1 MKKVYTITFHRANN
15 YGAMLQAYALQ
26 RVLKEKYE
34 TKIIDYD
41 CFAVYNDYKLFFQR
55 GNGIGK
61 TIKKN
66 IKCFFK
72 IPFYYKRFQ
81 NFNRFRNKMEF
92 TKRYNSILD
101 LQKNPPIADSYVC
114 GSDQIWNPSLTN
126 KLDDAYYL
134 KFGNSNI
141 KRISYAASVG
151 DIRVLEESEES
162 FFDKLANFNNISVRE
177 KDLNDLINSKLK
189 DKSQIVAD
197 PSLLLSKDQWLEIC
211 NNNKLPSEKYIFAY
225 SVGNANDNY
234 YDIVNKLASMT
245 GYTIVYFDRSDKLK
259 KFKHKKRSYYSAGP
273 DQFVSLLYNS
283 EFVVTTSFHGLALS
297 MILNKNF
304 ISCLSSY
311 PSRITSLLKTVNL
324 SDRICEVGQDPIPIY
339 NTQINW
345 ENVNLRL
352 FKYSQE
358 SKSWLFDNLD
368 E

>member
-41 CFAVYNDYKLFFQR
+41 CFAVYNDYKLFFQK
-55 GNGIGK
+55 GNGI
-61 TIKKN
+61 TNTVKKN
-66 IKCFFK
+66 IKCFLK
-72 IPFYYKRFQ
+72 MSFYYKRYQ

-92 TKRYNSILD
+92 TKKYNSILD
-101 LQKNPPIADSYVC
+101 LQQNPPMADSYVC
-114 GSDQIWNPSLTN
+114 GSDQIWNPAITC

-134 KFGNSNI
+134 NFGNSNI

-151 DIRVLEESEES
+151 DIRILDTYEKS
-162 FFDKLANFNNISVRE
+162 FFDKLANFNNVSVRE
-177 KDLNDLINSKLK
+177 KDLNDLINSKLENC
-189 DKSQIVAD
+189 SQIVAD

-211 NNNKLPSEKYIFAY
+211 DNKALPSEKYIFAY

-234 YDIVNKLASMT
+234 YDTVNKLASMT
-245 GYTIVYFDRSDKLK
+245 GYTIVYFDRSDKCHR
-259 KFKHKKRSYYSAGP
+259 FKHKKKSYYSAGP
-273 DQFVSLLYNS
+273 DKFVNLLYKS

-297 MILNKNF
+297 LILNKNF

-311 PSRITSLLKTVNL
+311 PSRITSLLKIVDL
-324 SDRICEVGQDPIPIY
+324 SDRICEEGQDPISIY
-339 NTQINW
+339 NTQVNW
-345 ENVNLRL
+345 ELVNKRL

-358 SKSWLFDNLD
+358 SKSWLFDSLD